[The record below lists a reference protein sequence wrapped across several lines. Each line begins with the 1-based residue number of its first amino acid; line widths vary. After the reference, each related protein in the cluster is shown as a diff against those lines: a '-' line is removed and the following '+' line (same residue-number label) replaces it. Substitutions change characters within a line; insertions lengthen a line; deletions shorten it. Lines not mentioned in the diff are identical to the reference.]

1 MSRLDID
8 ALRTLCAVA
17 DHGGITRAAENL
29 PLSQSAV
36 SHKIKRL
43 EDNIGCPLLARKS
56 GGPLLTKDGARLLY
70 YARRLC
76 ALHDEALQSLSKQ
89 PLSGSIRLGMTED
102 VTSSDLSLILGR
114 FTRLHPDV
122 SVRTHVKQST
132 ILQQELA
139 RGEIDM
145 SMMQIFAAEM
155 KSSDILLFRD
165 SLHWVKAK
173 DMELNQGQSIP
184 FLAYDDDCFFKH
196 WAMDDSNLPAS
207 GLETVLQCASSA
219 GIASAVRAGLGV
231 SLLPGRYLTDEMQVL
246 DDSFPPTPGLCYIL
260 RLGRNAKSRHIQSLA
275 DEIAKG
281 VKPQI
286 ELQVVG

>member
-1 MSRLDID
+1 MSKLDIE
-8 ALRTLCAVA
+8 ALRTLCAIV

-43 EDNIGCPLLARKS
+43 EDNIGCSLLARHS
-56 GGPLLTKDGARLLY
+56 GGPLLTRDGERLLS

-89 PLSGSIRLGMTED
+89 PLSGNIRLGMTED

-114 FTRLHPDV
+114 FTRLQPDV

-132 ILQQELA
+132 ILQKELA
-139 RGEIDM
+139 QGEIDI
-145 SMMQIFAAEM
+145 SMMQVFSSEM

-165 SLHWVKAK
+165 SLHWVKDI
-173 DMELNQGQSIP
+173 DMELRLDQHVP

-196 WAMDDSNLPAS
+196 WAMEDGNLPAS
-207 GLETVLQCASSA
+207 GLEIVLQCASSA

-231 SLLPGRYLTDEMQVL
+231 SLLPGRYLTDEMQII
-246 DDSFPPTPGLCYIL
+246 DEAFPPTPELCYVL
-260 RLGRNAKSRHIQSLA
+260 RLGHNANSRHIQSLA
-275 DEIAKG
+275 NEIAKG
-281 VKPQI
+281 VKSRV
-286 ELQVVG
+286 ELQVAS

>member
-8 ALRTLCAVA
+8 ALKTFCAVV
-17 DHGGITRAAENL
+17 DHGGVTRAAEHL

-43 EDNIGCPLLARKS
+43 EDNISCVLLARKS
-56 GGPLLTKDGARLLY
+56 GGPLLTRDGQRLLS

-114 FTRLHPDV
+114 FTRLHPEV
-122 SVRTHVKQST
+122 LVRSQVKQST
-132 ILQQELA
+132 ILQRELA
-139 RGEIDM
+139 KGEIDM
-145 SMMQIFAAEM
+145 SMMQIFSSEM

-165 SLHWVKAK
+165 NLHWVKAK
-173 DMELNQGQSIP
+173 DMELNLNQPVP

-196 WAMDDSNLPAS
+196 WAMEDGNLPTS
-207 GLETVLQCASSA
+207 GLEIILQCASSA

-231 SLLPGRYLTDEMQVL
+231 SLLPGRYLTDEMQII
-246 DDSFPPTPGLCYIL
+246 DEAFPPTPELCYIL
-260 RLGRNAKSRHIQSLA
+260 RLGRHAKSRHIQSLA

-281 VKPQI
+281 VRPNI
-286 ELQVVG
+286 ELQVAS